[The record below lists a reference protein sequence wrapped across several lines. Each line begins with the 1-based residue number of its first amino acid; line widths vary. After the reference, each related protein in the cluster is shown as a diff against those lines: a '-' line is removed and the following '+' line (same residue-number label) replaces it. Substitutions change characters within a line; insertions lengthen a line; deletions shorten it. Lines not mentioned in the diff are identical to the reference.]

1 MASEGTVAGGFEW
14 RVPTLIWGVLLVMLC
29 AAYAAYA
36 LIPRHSVADDKPE
49 VKLEALLPKAFG
61 DWREDPSWAHLLV
74 DPTLQQKLDVLYT
87 QTLNRAYVGKNG
99 ERVMLSIAYGRNQ
112 NTESTAAHRPEF
124 CYTAQGWVV
133 NRIGLGRVDLD
144 KHHINVVHLDA
155 RAGNLRQPISYWVTL
170 NDEASIPGFQRK
182 IKQLKYGLQGLI
194 VDGMLVRVSTQRS
207 GEDPRGLDADFA
219 VQDRFLRDMEQ
230 AIPASSRSRF
240 FGS

>member
-1 MASEGTVAGGFEW
+1 MASEGVMTVGPDW
-14 RVPTLIWGVLLVMLC
+14 RVPRVIWLAALLMLC
-29 AAYAAYA
+29 AALAAYA
-36 LIPRHSVADDKPE
+36 LMPRHSVADDKPD
-49 VKLEALLPKAFG
+49 VKLEALLPQAFG
-61 DWREDPSWAHLLV
+61 DWREDPAWAHLLV

-133 NRIGLGRVDLD
+133 TRIGQASVALD
-144 KHHINVVHLDA
+144 KHHIDVVHLDA
-155 RAGNLRQPISYWVTL
+155 RAGSVRQPISYWVTL

-182 IKQLKYGLQGLI
+182 LKQLKYGLQGLI

-207 GEDPRGLDADFA
+207 AEDSRGLDADFA